1 MALSAFGCG
10 VNHDIAGPHTDAL
23 SANVLAA
30 PLTAG
35 SNGPGAVYTMTNGSA
50 GNAVLAFTR
59 GANGTLGNPQSFAT
73 GGLGTGVGLGNQGGL
88 ALSQNNRWLFAVNA
102 GSDDVSAF
110 RVSPNGLAR
119 TDREPSRGSHPISIT
134 TRGDLLYV
142 LNAGGAG
149 GVQGFH
155 VGNDG
160 TLQAIAGSARPL
172 SSGASGPA
180 EIGFTPDGD
189 HLIVTEKATS
199 LLSVYGVASD
209 GSLTGPVTTPSSG
222 TTPFGF
228 GFDNRG
234 TLVVS
239 EAFGGG
245 TGASALSSYRVG
257 SDGSVTLVTGSAPTT
272 QTAACWIAVSDNNHF
287 AYTANAG
294 SATITGYAIGAD
306 GALSRI
312 DAGVTATTGAGPTEL
327 AFSNGSRYL
336 YVLNG
341 GARSIGGY
349 AVAADGSLQALAA
362 TPGLVTGVNGLAAR

>member
-1 MALSAFGCG
+1 
-10 VNHDIAGPHTDAL
+10 
-23 SANVLAA
+23 
-30 PLTAG
+30 
-35 SNGPGAVYTMTNGSA
+35 
-50 GNAVLAFTR
+50 
-59 GANGTLGNPQSFAT
+59 
-73 GGLGTGVGLGNQGGL
+73 
-88 ALSQNNRWLFAVNA
+88 
-102 GSDDVSAF
+102 
-110 RVSPNGLAR
+110 
-119 TDREPSRGSHPISIT
+119 
-134 TRGDLLYV
+134 
-142 LNAGGAG
+142 
-149 GVQGFH
+149 VQGFH

-160 TLQAIAGSARPL
+160 TLHAIPGSARPL

-180 EIGFTPDGD
+180 EIGFTPDGE

-245 TGASALSSYRVG
+245 AGASALSSYRVG
-257 SDGSVTLVTGSAPTT
+257 RDGSVTLVTGSAPTT

-294 SATITGYAIGAD
+294 SATITGYSIGAD

-349 AVAADGSLQALAA
+349 AVAADGSLQALPA
-362 TPGLVTGVNGLAAR
+362 TPGLVSGVNGLAAR